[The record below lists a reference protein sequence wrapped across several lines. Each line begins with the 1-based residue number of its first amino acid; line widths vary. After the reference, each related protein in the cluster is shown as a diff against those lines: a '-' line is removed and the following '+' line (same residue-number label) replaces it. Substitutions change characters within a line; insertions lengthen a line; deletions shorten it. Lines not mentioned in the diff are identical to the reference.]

1 MATNMSLKLACV
13 VVLCLVVGAP
23 LAQGAISC
31 GQVTGYLTP
40 CISYLRGSGG
50 AVPSSCCS
58 GIKGLNS
65 AAQTSQD
72 RKAACACI
80 KSAAGS
86 ISGINYALASQM
98 PSKCGVSIPYQ
109 ISPNIDCTSTE
120 VRRGKFSAEGKGNMI
135 VSE

>member
-23 LAQGAISC
+23 LAQGAITCS
-31 GQVTGYLTP
+31 QVSSYLAP
-40 CISYLRGSGG
+40 CIPYLRGSGG
-50 AVPSSCCS
+50 AVPSNCCS
-58 GIKGLNS
+58 GIKNLNG

-72 RKAACACI
+72 RKAACGCI
-80 KSAAGS
+80 KNAAGS

-109 ISPNIDCTSTE
+109 ISPNIDCNS
-120 VRRGKFSAEGKGNMI
+120 VN
-135 VSE
+135 